1 MEKTRI
7 SFYGGVGEVGR
18 SAALI
23 ESGEKNLLL
32 DAGIKLG
39 EQIEFPLIP
48 EDKFGEIRNIFI
60 SHAHLDHS
68 GFLPHIYAKEFAPP
82 KVFLTKPTRDLM
94 GVLLS
99 DYLKIQKIKEQVLH
113 FSENEINEVMQH
125 SQMAEFGKPF
135 NADFDITLH
144 NAGHILGSA
153 MALVE
158 NKEKKILYTGD
169 ISLRNTR
176 IMEGAHKG
184 LHADTLIVESTYGG
198 KEDVLP
204 SAKDSMK
211 KFVESINETLKEGG
225 FVLVPS
231 FAVGRAQE
239 ILLALEDYMRSGA
252 LTKAPIYIDGM
263 ISKAMRIYRQNVI
276 YASESIKMRILTSD
290 DDPFKSKFFH
300 IPKTRGR
307 EDVFSEPA
315 IIITTSGMLLGGPAL
330 IYLEKMHS
338 DPKNKLIIVGYQA
351 EGTLGRKLLSGEKK
365 IRIGEKEIEVE
376 MKVENIRIS
385 GHADRNELLQ
395 FIKGTKRLKKIF
407 LVHGE
412 KSDELKED
420 LENDYEVIA
429 PKLSE
434 EYTI

>member
-1 MEKTRI
+1 MKI

-18 SAALI
+18 SCALL
-23 ESGEKNLLL
+23 EDGKKNLLL

-39 EQIEFPLIP
+39 EKVEFPLIP
-48 EDKFGEIRNIFI
+48 EEKFGEITNVFV

-68 GFLPHIYAKEFAPP
+68 GFLPHIYAKEFNPP
-82 KVFLTKPTRDLM
+82 KVFVTKPTRDLM

-99 DYLKIQKIKEQVLH
+99 DYLKIQKLREQKLYFGEGEV
-113 FSENEINEVMQH
+113 NEVMQH
-125 SQMAEFGKPF
+125 ANIEEFGKQF
-135 NADFDITLH
+135 NADFGITLY
-144 NAGHILGSA
+144 NAGHVLGSA

-158 NKEKKILYTGD
+158 NNGRKILYTGD
-169 ISLRNTR
+169 ISMRNTR
-176 IMEGAHKG
+176 IMEGAERG
-184 LHADTLIVESTYGG
+184 IHADTLIVESTYGG
-198 KEDVLP
+198 KEDILP

-211 KFVESINETLKEGG
+211 KFVDSINETLKGGG

-252 LTKAPIYIDGM
+252 LVNAPIYIDGM

-290 DDPFKSKFFH
+290 DDPFKSRFFH
-300 IPKTRGR
+300 VPKTKGR
-307 EDVFSEPA
+307 EDVFKEPA
-315 IIITTSGMLLGGPAL
+315 IIVSTSGMLLGGPAL
-330 IYLEKMHS
+330 LYLEKMHT
-338 DPKNKLIIVGYQA
+338 DPKNKLIIIGYQA
-351 EGTLGRKLLSGEKK
+351 EGTLGRKMLQGEKK
-365 IRIGEKEIEVE
+365 VRIGDKELELQ

-395 FIKGTKRLKKIF
+395 FIKGTKGLKKVF

-412 KSDELKED
+412 KGGELKDD
-420 LENDYEVIA
+420 LESDYEVIV
-429 PKLSE
+429 PKLME
-434 EYTI
+434 EYSL